1 MANLTALNITDA
13 EKLVAYICDWK
24 VDGEDVDYRPV
35 CEYGMVPKGWPEA
48 DDITDINDCSLRVV
62 DAFPTYGTA
71 SMVYIAATFLVTLWS
86 IRNAY
91 IYRAKRLEAG
101 GKNKD
106 VVSSSELMARC
117 MVFSTSANT
126 FTQIDVEGYHIFPY
140 IFVYSLSYM
149 ILASLV
155 SLLVILVRSW
165 VTVIDGGKA
174 KVTPKWVNVVGA
186 ASLCAFWSFE
196 IGGGIVE
203 WVMVDS
209 VDGGFNGSVN
219 ALRGFAFSLNCLMWV
234 VVCMHYYL
242 KISGMLAKG
251 GASAGAKSIHKLSK
265 SVMISCSLAF
275 AYKGFFGYLRL
286 GTGDNY
292 TPPPCAGGVGF
303 FRLVPVIYMFVTM
316 LMLGSQH
323 PSKPQKSS
331 AGSTVAPSSTE

>member
-1 MANLTALNITDA
+1 
-13 EKLVAYICDWK
+13 
-24 VDGEDVDYRPV
+24 
-35 CEYGMVPKGWPEA
+35 
-48 DDITDINDCSLRVV
+48 
-62 DAFPTYGTA
+62 
-71 SMVYIAATFLVTLWS
+71 VYT
-86 IRNAY
+86 
-91 IYRAKRLEAG
+91 
-101 GKNKD
+101 
-106 VVSSSELMARC
+106 
-117 MVFSTSANT
+117 
-126 FTQIDVEGYHIFPY
+126 
-140 IFVYSLSYM
+140 LSYT

-196 IGGGIVE
+196 VGGGIVE

-265 SVMISCSLAF
+265 SVGCTHARSLAHGRPQLTPPSYCSLRFQVMISCSLAF